1 MQYSKS
7 LSSLPQRRET
17 GEQSEHA
24 KLRRTRG
31 PSGEISARQ
40 RVQFSLHPHLIYSDE
55 TEDSQPS
62 NHPKLIRQSNVL
74 AGLDPVVRKRN
85 REEESEDSPSPS
97 VTLEGGEEA
106 GLEADDAGL
115 QQEGRDYY
123 KTMKTGGG
131 EDIYSYAYRD
141 AFSPAALIKLEDRSD
156 VSEDI
161 YDSIKAPS
169 ELSKVEVMS
178 DSLSEPG
185 DLFLSIR

>member
-1 MQYSKS
+1 M
-7 LSSLPQRRET
+7 
-17 GEQSEHA
+17 
-24 KLRRTRG
+24 
-31 PSGEISARQ
+31 
-40 RVQFSLHPHLIYSDE
+40 
-55 TEDSQPS
+55 
-62 NHPKLIRQSNVL
+62 IRQSNVL

-97 VTLEGGEEA
+97 VTLEDGEEA

-141 AFSPAALIKLEDRSD
+141 AFSPAALIKLENRSD

-169 ELSKVEVMS
+169 EISKVEVMS